1 MNVSIIVIMERSPI
15 VARRSSSI
23 WRRKKRRK
31 ERSRNSHWRMWV
43 CKLWKERRR
52 KKRLLSDSLLSEM
65 LRRIAHLK
73 KKSQHLKKILLYQA
87 KNIDRIVITQRRK
100 RRRRRARVSESI
112 VIIIIKLFVDISRY
126 LWFLVLISFYLS
138 FSCFHSVV
146 YSLL

>member
-43 CKLWKERRR
+43 CQLWKERRR

-112 VIIIIKLFVDISRY
+112 KLFVDISRY